1 MCKIIRAF
9 ILFLV
14 FSPAIVAQET
24 DDNLTRI
31 KNGEDV
37 NLLYRHEQSFGIYVH
52 SAGGIGLAY
61 RKGKHVTGSRKK
73 MLEVEMSNFKSP
85 KEVKNLSSFTSNS
98 YVYGKLNSILL
109 FRVGVGYQN
118 VVYRKVEKKNI
129 EVRFVTFAGFTAAFA
144 KPVYLYIV
152 SSSGLNSKTTIQKYD
167 PVVDNQGNIY
177 GKAPFSYG
185 IGNTKLFPAGY
196 VKMGFSFDYADRYD
210 LVKAWEGGI
219 IMDAYP
225 KALSLMAYSPKPN
238 LLFSIYLKMIWGTKW
253 F

>member
-1 MCKIIRAF
+1 MYKIIRAF

-24 DDNLTRI
+24 NDNLTRI

-37 NLLYRHEQSFGIYVH
+37 NMLYRHEQSFGVYVH

-61 RKGKHVTGSRKK
+61 RKGKHVTGTRKK

-85 KEVKNLSSFTSNS
+85 KEVKNLSSYATNG
-98 YVYGKLNSILL
+98 YVYGKQNSVLL
-109 FRVGVGYQN
+109 FRIGVGYQN
-118 VVYRKVEKKNI
+118 VVYKKVEKKNV
-129 EVRFVTFAGFTAAFA
+129 EVRFLTFAGLTAAFA

-152 SSSGLNSKTTIQKYD
+152 DNSGLQGKTTIQKYN
-167 PVVDNQGNIY
+167 PFIDNQGNIY

-185 IGNTKLFPAGY
+185 IGDTKLLPAGY
-196 VKMGFSFDYADRYD
+196 VKIGFSFDYADRYD
-210 LVKAWEGGI
+210 AIKAWEGGI

-225 KALSLMAYSPKPN
+225 KALNIMAFSPNPN